1 MNVFTSW
8 TKDKKNPPS
17 IDIAEIL
24 TQNSEA
30 VEDKQL
36 LIEDLVKAESNN
48 SNLESASEI
57 IDISEDKIVELLAD
71 EFMSNKLILSL
82 LSKKIADKLMNRLV
96 DNKSVPE
103 NLLINNNHIN
113 ELVQSFIEKVK
124 PILEGEFIKTIQ
136 SINKVGRSENVS

>member
-1 MNVFTSW
+1 MNVFTNW

-24 TQNSEA
+24 TQNSDA
-30 VEDKQL
+30 VEGKQV
-36 LIEDLVKAESNN
+36 LINDIVKVESNN
-48 SNLESASEI
+48 SNLESTSEL

-71 EFMSNKLILSL
+71 EFMANKLIISL
-82 LSKKIADKLMNRLV
+82 LATKIADKLMNKLV
-96 DNKSVPE
+96 DNNSVPE

-136 SINKVGRSENVS
+136 SINKIGRSENVS

>member
-1 MNVFTSW
+1 MNVFTNW

-24 TQNSEA
+24 TQNTDA
-30 VEDKQL
+30 VEGKQV
-36 LIEDLVKAESNN
+36 LINDIVKVESNN
-48 SNLESASEI
+48 SNLESTSEL

-71 EFMSNKLILSL
+71 EFMANKLIISL
-82 LSKKIADKLMNRLV
+82 LATKIADKLMNKLV
-96 DNKSVPE
+96 DNNSVPE

-136 SINKVGRSENVS
+136 SINKIGRSEHVS

>member
-1 MNVFTSW
+1 MNVFTNW
-8 TKDKKNPPS
+8 TKDKKSPPS

-24 TQNSEA
+24 TQHTDA
-30 VEDKQL
+30 VEGKQV
-36 LIEDLVKAESNN
+36 LINDIVKVERNN
-48 SNLESASEI
+48 SNLESTSEI

-71 EFMSNKLILSL
+71 EFMANKLIISL
-82 LSKKIADKLMNRLV
+82 LATKIADKLMNKLV
-96 DNKSVPE
+96 DNNAVPE

-136 SINKVGRSENVS
+136 SINKIGRSENVS